1 MTGYAQGMTVVRRA
15 SRLTA
20 GLTIGAA
27 TAVVELVYVL
37 GAVPILV
44 IPAGRRGAI
53 AGAYRLTEWERRR
66 LRRFHGD
73 PSTADYTAKRA
84 LQYLSVR
91 WAVGVLGAGVLLLIV
106 LGAATG
112 AALAW
117 QLLDGHGLGGASPSS
132 WPELLTYLLLGAVLV
147 FITVQGLLGAA
158 ALDRKL
164 AYRMLGPSETEQ
176 LRRRVSELTVSRA
189 EVIEAVNDER
199 RRIERALH
207 DGVQQRLV
215 GLGMVLGRARRASDV
230 TRASHLLRQ
239 AHEEAQETLHDLRE
253 VTWRVY
259 PVALDDGL
267 HAALEALAERCGLP
281 VALRYELT
289 ERPSKALE
297 TAAYFVVSEALTNAV
312 KHANATQVGID
323 VLRDDSMITVRIS
336 DNGTGGAT
344 TSRPGL
350 SGLRRRITAE
360 DGELTVESP
369 AGGPTTI
376 TATLP
381 HEEAAC
387 E

>member
-1 MTGYAQGMTVVRRA
+1 MTIVRRA

-27 TAVVELVYVL
+27 TALVELVYVL
-37 GAVPILV
+37 LAVPALV
-44 IPAGRRGAI
+44 IPVGHRGAI
-53 AGAYRLTEWERRR
+53 AGAYRLTELERRR
-66 LRRFHGD
+66 LRRFHGE

-84 LQYLSVR
+84 LQYVSVR
-91 WAVGVLGAGVLLLIV
+91 WAVGALGAGVLLLLV
-106 LGAATG
+106 LGAAT
-112 AALAW
+112 AAGLAW
-117 QLLDGHGLGGASPSS
+117 RLLGGRGLDGAGPSS
-132 WPELLTYLLLGAVLV
+132 WSEVLTYLLLGAVLV
-147 FITVQGLLGAA
+147 FITAQGLLGAE

-164 AYRMLGPSETEQ
+164 AHRMLGPSETEQ

-230 TRASHLLRQ
+230 TRATRLLRQ
-239 AHEEAQETLHDLRE
+239 AHEEVRETLHDLRE

-312 KHANATQVGID
+312 KHAGATQVEVD
-323 VLRDDSMITVRIS
+323 VLRDNSMIIVRIS
-336 DNGTGGAT
+336 DDGSGGAT
-344 TSRPGL
+344 TNGPGL

-360 DGELTVESP
+360 DGEFTVESP
-369 AGGPTTI
+369 AGGPTII